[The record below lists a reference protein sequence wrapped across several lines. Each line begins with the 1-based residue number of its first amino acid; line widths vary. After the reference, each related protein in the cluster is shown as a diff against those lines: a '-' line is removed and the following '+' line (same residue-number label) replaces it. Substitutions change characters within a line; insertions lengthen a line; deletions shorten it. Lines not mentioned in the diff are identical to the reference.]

1 MRFRRSLHLPR
12 RGACVLAGNHDAAI
26 EIVLL
31 LAAARRPPLFLGTG
45 DVPLDRSFRLL
56 GALYGFIP
64 FRRGSMD
71 RRGLDRAR
79 AALRGGE
86 LLGVFPEG
94 GIWQPG
100 AKETR
105 RGVAWLSD
113 RERVPVVPMGFR
125 GNVGALPQ
133 VFTLRRPRLSVHI
146 GRPLAPPLPSAG
158 RPRQRQRRF
167 AVDLEQRIR
176 ELPGQ
181 NDRLPDLFIQNLHRH
196 LRPLK
201 PGRGPFRAGE
211 TLRAVRILRGYF
223 RLRNPG
229 FLAYRFG
236 ETKAAAIVQGLGRL
250 QRSLEAVGAG
260 TASAAGGASQR
271 KVSLELLWDPQPEE
285 TS

>member
-105 RGVAWLSD
+105 RGAAWLSD

-167 AVDLEQRIR
+167 AVDLEQRI
-176 ELPGQ
+176 
-181 NDRLPDLFIQNLHRH
+181 LHRH

-250 QRSLEAVGAG
+250 RRSLEAVGAG